1 MWLLP
6 LFPRVAAFAT
16 RTFYRTTITGG
27 AIPTDGPLL
36 LAGNHPNSL
45 LDPLFLAAVA
55 RRPVRFLA
63 KAPLFSN
70 PWTSWAVTAVG
81 AIPVYRPRDNP
92 ALVQQNENMFR
103 AAHDALLS
111 GAAVG
116 IFPEG
121 MSHDA
126 PSIAPLRTGA
136 ARIALGVRSRRG
148 RAFPIIPVGLV
159 LRNKEEFRS
168 GAHVLVGEP
177 VRWDDVAGTED
188 SPEAVKELTAR
199 IDRSLRAVTL
209 NLEQWEDSALVAAAE
224 AVFVAEHGTGPEAG
238 TQVDRWREAARILSA
253 ARREDDTEAVELG
266 REIRRHAR
274 ALDLFGLEP
283 ADLYAESDLR
293 VAARWSANRIALPL
307 QIAVAWA
314 GAVLFWVPYRLTAV
328 VVYLTS
334 PDGAGHASV
343 KLVAGTALFVLWIAL
358 LTAVAWIGAGWLA
371 GTAALVLLPL
381 LALATLALLEKADDA
396 WTDARRFFLLRSRGR
411 RLDEL
416 RSRQAELAQR
426 LRALRDRVTREPR

>member
-16 RTFYRTTITGG
+16 RTFYRTTVTGG
-27 AIPTDGPLL
+27 DIPLDGPLL
-36 LAGNHPNSL
+36 LTGNHPNSL

-70 PWTSWAVTAVG
+70 PWTAWAVTAVG

-92 ALVQQNENMFR
+92 TLVQQNENMFR
-103 AAHDALLS
+103 AAHDALLA

-126 PSIAPLRTGA
+126 PSIVPLRTGA
-136 ARIALGVRSRRG
+136 ARIALGTRSRLG

-168 GAHVLVGEP
+168 GAHVLIGEP
-177 VRWDDVAGTED
+177 VRWDDVSGAED

-199 IDRSLRAVTL
+199 IDKSLRAVTL
-209 NLEQWEDSALVAAAE
+209 NLEQWEDSALIAAAE
-224 AVFVAEHGTGPEAG
+224 SVFVAEHGTAPDSG

-253 ARREDDTEAVELG
+253 ARREGDTEAVELA

-274 ALDLFGLEP
+274 ALRLFGLKP
-283 ADLYAESDLR
+283 ADLHVESDLR
-293 VAARWSANRIALPL
+293 VAARWSASRIALPL
-307 QIAVAWA
+307 QVAFAWA
-314 GAVLFWVPYRLTAV
+314 GAVLFWIPYRLTAV
-328 VVYLTS
+328 VVNLAS
-334 PDGAGHASV
+334 PDGAGRASV
-343 KLVAGTALFVLWIAL
+343 KLVAGTALFVMWIAL
-358 LTAVAWIGAGWLA
+358 LTAAAWIGAGWMA
-371 GTAALVLLPL
+371 GIGALLLLPL
-381 LALATLALLEKADDA
+381 LALATLELLEKADHA
-396 WTDARRFFLLRSRGR
+396 WRDARRFFLLRSRAR

-416 RSRQAELAQR
+416 RSRQAALALR
-426 LRALRDRVTREPR
+426 LRALRNRATADP